1 MANRKLHSVL
11 ITRCAASKLR
21 RLRQTV
27 CAELFPSSIF
37 CYPSRV
43 RIGFGV
49 VLVAVNLA
57 ALPILLMLDLVVLS
71 RREMSAI
78 RRTIIA

>member
-1 MANRKLHSVL
+1 MRTGL
-11 ITRCAASKLR
+11 
-21 RLRQTV
+21 
-27 CAELFPSSIF
+27 
-37 CYPSRV
+37 
-43 RIGFGV
+43 GV

-57 ALPILLMLDLVVLS
+57 ALTILLMLDLIVLS